1 VAPTRRSR
9 KPPEN
14 GRRKPKTKAKP
25 APKAAPA
32 AAPAKAEGRD
42 DKGRFS
48 EGNRAA
54 VGYGRPKKDW
64 DIETEAINWSVPIV
78 TRFGMMGATARSP
91 QDVAAGKA
99 VLAYAHGMPRQRT
112 ELTGKDGKDLIPSR
126 DDAIEAL
133 RAAVPGATIPP
144 PAAPVEPADPGDKG
158 EPGE

>member
-1 VAPTRRSR
+1 MAPTRRTR
-9 KPPEN
+9 KPPKS
-14 GRRKPKTKAKP
+14 GRRKRKTTAKSS
-25 APKAAPA
+25 AGRG
-32 AAPAKAEGRD
+32 EGRD

-48 EGNRAA
+48 EGNRAG

-64 DIETEAINWSVPIV
+64 DIETEAINWSIPIMM
-78 TRFGMMGATARSP
+78 RFGMMGATARSP

-133 RAAVPGATIPP
+133 RAAVPGAT
-144 PAAPVEPADPGDKG
+144 AAPAMSAGPGD
-158 EPGE
+158 EPEE